1 MATNYS
7 LHDRLTMQQTHTLN
21 VGDIIEI
28 DKVDAII
35 SYVDSKTKQQRQTVV
50 VQATDGMNYY
60 LPNTIGAA
68 YIEMV
73 NDGHEAEA
81 RAELEHKIFRCEE
94 FIAKAFGTK
103 GKTLAYV
110 RDSEPIPFE

>member
-21 VGDIIEI
+21 VGDVIEI

-35 SYVDSKTKQQRQTVV
+35 TYTDSKTNKQRQAVV
-50 VQATDGMNYY
+50 VLATDGMKYY
-60 LPNTIGAA
+60 LPNTIGQA

-73 NDGHEAEA
+73 NDGHESEA
-81 RAELEHKIFRCEE
+81 RGELEHKIFRCEE
-94 FIAKAFGTK
+94 FVARSFGTK
-103 GKTLAYV
+103 GKTLSYI
-110 RDSEPIPFE
+110 RDSEPVPFE